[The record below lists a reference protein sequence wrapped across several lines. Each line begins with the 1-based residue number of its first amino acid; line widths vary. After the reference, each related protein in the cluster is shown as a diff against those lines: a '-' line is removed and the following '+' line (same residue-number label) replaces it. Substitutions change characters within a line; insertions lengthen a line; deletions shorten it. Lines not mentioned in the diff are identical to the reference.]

1 MRRAGGKNRGPEVGW
16 FGLVFPVS
24 GFRTPVLSRPGFSL
38 PEPGAAACV
47 ARLLATLVMT
57 VIGADR
63 PGLVQLV
70 ATRVADHGGN
80 WLESR
85 MCRLGGQ
92 FAGIL
97 RVEVPRERRDEL
109 VNALR
114 TLEVD
119 GLRVIIHAEGAPAG
133 AAAAGGTLV
142 TLELVG
148 TDRPGILRSVSG
160 VFAAHGVNVEELA
173 SERVNA
179 PMDGGVL
186 FQARATVFI
195 PPTVKLAAVRADLEQ
210 IAADLMVDVKLAPV
224 ANR

>member
-1 MRRAGGKNRGPEVGW
+1 M
-16 FGLVFPVS
+16 
-24 GFRTPVLSRPGFSL
+24 
-38 PEPGAAACV
+38 
-47 ARLLATLVMT
+47 LATLVMT

-63 PGLVQLV
+63 PGLVQMV
-70 ATRVADHGGN
+70 AARVADRGGN

-97 RVEVPRERRDEL
+97 RVEVPQEKRDEL

-119 GLRVIIHAEGAPAG
+119 GLRVIIHAEGGVG
-133 AAAAGGTLV
+133 AIGGKPNAEERPKGSLV
-142 TLELVG
+142 NFELVG
-148 TDRPGILRSVSG
+148 NDRPGILRSVSG

-173 SERVNA
+173 SERVSA

-186 FQARATVFI
+186 FQARATVFV
-195 PPTVKLAAVRADLEQ
+195 PANVKLSAVRADLEK
-210 IAADLMVDVKLAPV
+210 IAADLMVDLKLAPV
-224 ANR
+224 DR

>member
-1 MRRAGGKNRGPEVGW
+1 M
-16 FGLVFPVS
+16 
-24 GFRTPVLSRPGFSL
+24 
-38 PEPGAAACV
+38 
-47 ARLLATLVMT
+47 LATLVMT

-63 PGLVQLV
+63 SGLVQMV
-70 ATRVADHGGN
+70 AARVADHGGN

-97 RVEVPRERRDEL
+97 RVEVARERRDEL

-133 AAAAGGTLV
+133 SAAGGALV
-142 TLELVG
+142 AVDLVG

-173 SERVNA
+173 SERVSA
-179 PMDGGVL
+179 PMDGGTL
-186 FQARATVFI
+186 FKARATVLV
-195 PPTVKLAAVRADLEQ
+195 PTGVKLAAVRADLEK
-210 IAADLMVDVKLAPV
+210 IAEDLMVDLKVAPV
-224 ANR
+224 ER

>member
-1 MRRAGGKNRGPEVGW
+1 MCWRIRAPGLRRMHDA
-16 FGLVFPVS
+16 L
-24 GFRTPVLSRPGFSL
+24 TL
-38 PEPGAAACV
+38 GAM
-47 ARLLATLVMT
+47 LATLVMT
-57 VIGADR
+57 VIGSDR
-63 PGLVQLV
+63 PGLVQMV
-70 ATRVADHGGN
+70 AARVADHGGN

-97 RVEVPRERRDEL
+97 RVEVAKERRDEL

-119 GLRVIIHAEGAPAG
+119 GLRVIIHAEGGVDASNGRKTGEEKGSLA
-133 AAAAGGTLV
+133 TV
-142 TLELVG
+142 ELVG
-148 TDRPGILRSVSG
+148 NDRPGILRSVSG

-186 FQARATVFI
+186 FQARATVWV
-195 PPTVKLAAVRADLEQ
+195 PANVTLTSVRLDLEK
-210 IAADLMVDVKLAPV
+210 IAADLMVDLKLLPV
-224 ANR
+224 ER

>member
-1 MRRAGGKNRGPEVGW
+1 M
-16 FGLVFPVS
+16 
-24 GFRTPVLSRPGFSL
+24 
-38 PEPGAAACV
+38 
-47 ARLLATLVMT
+47 LATLVMT

-70 ATRVADHGGN
+70 ASRVADHGGN

-97 RVEVPRERRDEL
+97 RVEVAKERRDEL

-119 GLRVIIHAEGAPAG
+119 GLRVIMHADTDVATQGPGG
-133 AAAAGGTLV
+133 AATGGSLV
-142 TLELVG
+142 TMELVG
-148 TDRPGILRSVSG
+148 NDRPGILRSVSG

-186 FQARATVFI
+186 FQARATVFV
-195 PPTVKLAAVRADLEQ
+195 PADVKLSVVRADLEKL
-210 IAADLMVDVKLAPV
+210 ASDLMVDVKLAPV
-224 ANR
+224 

>member
-1 MRRAGGKNRGPEVGW
+1 M
-16 FGLVFPVS
+16 
-24 GFRTPVLSRPGFSL
+24 
-38 PEPGAAACV
+38 
-47 ARLLATLVMT
+47 LATLVMT
-57 VIGADR
+57 VIGGDR
-63 PGLVQLV
+63 PGLVQMV
-70 ATRVADHGGN
+70 AARVADHGGN

-97 RVEVPRERRDEL
+97 RVEVAKERRDEL

-119 GLRVIIHAEGAPAG
+119 GLRVIIHAEAGTMIGTPAG
-133 AAAAGGTLV
+133 GSLALV
-142 TLELVG
+142 ELVG
-148 TDRPGILRSVSG
+148 NDRPGILRSVSG

-186 FQARATVFI
+186 FQARATVFV
-195 PPTVKLAAVRADLEQ
+195 PREVKMATVRADLEKL
-210 IAADLMVDVKLAPV
+210 AADLMVDLKLAP
-224 ANR
+224 AGK